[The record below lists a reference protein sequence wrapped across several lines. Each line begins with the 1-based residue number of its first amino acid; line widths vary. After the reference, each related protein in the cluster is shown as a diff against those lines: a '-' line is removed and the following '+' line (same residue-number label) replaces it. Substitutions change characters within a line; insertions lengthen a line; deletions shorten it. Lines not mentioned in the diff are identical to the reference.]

1 MVGNRGRVRSRRAG
15 SATRSQWTF
24 DRYRVVKDRLA
35 VGGFSDGA
43 SYALSLGVM
52 NGDLFTH
59 VLAFSPGF
67 FRALEPHGR
76 PRIYISH
83 GTRDRVLPIDPCS
96 RRIVGQLKRAG
107 CEVTYK
113 EFNGGHTVPEERRV
127 EGVGLFLRG

>member
-1 MVGNRGRVRSRRAG
+1 MAIRVRLWATGIVVPAG
-15 SATRSQWTF
+15 GETMN
-24 DRYRVVKDRLA
+24 RVDS

-52 NGDLFTH
+52 NGDFFTH

-83 GTRDRVLPIDPCS
+83 GTNDRVLPIDPCS
-96 RRIVGQLKRAG
+96 RRIVAQLKGAG
-107 CEVTYK
+107 YDVTYK
-113 EFNGGHTVPEERRV
+113 EFNGGHTVPEERRHEAV
-127 EGVGLFLRG
+127 ELFLRR